1 MAKDMSEERREE
13 IRRAVDIE
21 NLITRTE
28 FETLLGKVEENTALT
43 KEVHEVLCGL
53 KMMAHI
59 AKWVTVIATMVAAI
73 IVAIKHSVGIK
84 P

>member
-1 MAKDMSEERREE
+1 MAKDMSDERREE

-28 FETLLGKVEENTALT
+28 FNTIIEKVEENTALT

-59 AKWVTVIATMVAAI
+59 AKWVTVIATMVTAMF
-73 IVAIKHSVGIK
+73 VAIKHGVGMK